1 MSNAQLLEQLG
12 EDLGDEDE
20 LTPEEVHEKCYELV
34 EIFLGGF
41 MHDCGLWT
49 EPFNFQEGHEVKRAK
64 LIARTR
70 EVHEYA
76 PALVA
81 IVLFHSDL
89 IRLARK
95 NSAVR
100 ITEKPEDPEKTS
112 FKREFYDS
120 EEDTQAAVEFRHGSF
135 EAEVLSVDHLRK
147 ILPVAPAE
155 HFISQTEDVYNK
167 PPAEV
172 IGELC

>member
-1 MSNAQLLEQLG
+1 MSSAQLLEQLG
-12 EDLGDEDE
+12 EDPGDADE
-20 LTPEEVHEKCYELV
+20 LTPEEVHEKRYELFRNELV

-49 EPFNFQEGHEVKRAK
+49 EPFIFQEGHEVKCAK

-70 EVHEYA
+70 EVHKYA
-76 PALVA
+76 PALFA

-100 ITEKPEDPEKTS
+100 ITEKPEDPKDPKKTS

-120 EEDTQAAVEFRHGSF
+120 EELMHWRRSSSVT
-135 EAEVLSVDHLRK
+135 EASKQR
-147 ILPVAPAE
+147 
-155 HFISQTEDVYNK
+155 
-167 PPAEV
+167 
-172 IGELC
+172 C